1 MAGFQA
7 QVRTV
12 LLVSILCLALL
23 TPASVNFLSP
33 APAVAEHTTDRVH
46 RQNLEN
52 LRGSSLLISE
62 SEKSPPSFQKF
73 SSAVLCCL
81 AVLIVALVPLDEAKA
96 VKSGGRI
103 GGTAQSSQN
112 KQAPPIPSRPAVS
125 NRTTIINKKTIVQAP
140 PPPPPVVVAPPPVIV
155 APPVVSP
162 FGFGMSA
169 APVVVAPPPTVG
181 EMIAGAVV
189 GSAINSA
196 VNGAINGG
204 NRGPTTTDR
213 MLENQQRQD
222 ERQMDKQA
230 TELEMLKNELNDL
243 KAGRK

>member
-1 MAGFQA
+1 MARSQA
-7 QVRTV
+7 K
-12 LLVSILCLALL
+12 ILALL
-23 TPASVNFLSP
+23 AVMLSCVGLLAPSFVNVPLPRGVTELAPGSAQTAS
-33 APAVAEHTTDRVH
+33 
-46 RQNLEN
+46 LEN
-52 LRGSSLLISE
+52 LRGSTPRNNDTEYSS
-62 SEKSPPSFQKF
+62 PSFQKF
-73 SSAVLCCL
+73 SSAVLCSL

-112 KQAPPIPSRPAVS
+112 KQAPPRPSRPAVS
-125 NRTTIINKKTIVQAP
+125 NRTTIINKTTVVQAP
-140 PPPPPVVVAPPPVIV
+140 PPPPPIVVAPPPVIV
-155 APPVVSP
+155 APPVESP
-162 FGFGMSA
+162 FGFGMAA
-169 APVVVAPPPTVG
+169 APVVVAPPPTIG

-204 NRGPTTTDR
+204 NRGPTSTDR

-222 ERQMDKQA
+222 ERQMDRQA
-230 TELEMLKNELNDL
+230 SELEMLKNELNDL